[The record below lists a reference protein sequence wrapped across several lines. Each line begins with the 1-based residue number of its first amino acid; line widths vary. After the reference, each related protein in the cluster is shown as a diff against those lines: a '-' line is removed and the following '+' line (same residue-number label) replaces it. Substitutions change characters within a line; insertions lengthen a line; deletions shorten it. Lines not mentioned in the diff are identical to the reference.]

1 MPIIKCNAT
10 AAKENVS
17 KVERTIRMVKEQVRG
32 LLAIQPL
39 KHIPNRVKIDFVYFI
54 MLWLNAFPVRTSI
67 LSKYSPQE
75 PLVRW
80 RLDYKK
86 VLSGAT
92 RDLL

>member
-1 MPIIKCNAT
+1 MPIIECNAT

-54 MLWLNAFPVRTSI
+54 MLWLNAFPARI
-67 LSKYSPQE
+67 GCFLE
-75 PLVRW
+75 
-80 RLDYKK
+80 
-86 VLSGAT
+86 VLAT
-92 RDLL
+92 RAIGEMENGL